1 MYAVLT
7 AVSPLNVNKSTNGS
21 EYFVKERNDWGP
33 PLRILN
39 TRQQKQKDKT
49 HRTLTKAKHPSTVKH
64 PPPKCFIFIHIVPPI
79 LFIMKLI
86 MTIRVIHVCT
96 HN

>member
-39 TRQQKQKDKT
+39 RRQQKQKDKT
-49 HRTLTKAKHPSTVKH
+49 HHTLTKAKHPSTVKH
-64 PPPKCFIFIHIVPPI
+64 PPPKYCFI
-79 LFIMKLI
+79 LFFQYYLL
-86 MTIRVIHVCT
+86 
-96 HN
+96 